1 MPPPSSAWD
10 WPAGGWPSGND
21 ARPGIPPQ
29 GAPGRTVNLPL
40 SDGAEEYLS
49 WLAVEKGR
57 SHNTLVAYR
66 RDLATWERWATANG
80 LDSNGV
86 RPEDVERHLAE
97 LRVDGRNPASLARA
111 TTALR
116 GLFRFLVSEGV
127 LASDPTGDVRSP
139 RLPRRLP
146 KALDEPQVIGL
157 LDSVSGNS
165 PADLRDRALLELL
178 YGTGARISEV
188 VGLSLLDLQG
198 DDGLL
203 RVFGKGSKERLVPL
217 GGPARFALDRWL
229 GPSGRP
235 RMAPDRWVRRSDAE
249 AVFINT
255 RGGRLSRQGGW
266 AIVSH
271 RAQRMGL
278 GDVVSPHVLRHSCA
292 SHMLAHGAD
301 IRVVQEV
308 LGHVSIATTQLYTK
322 LSQDHLRASYLRAHP
337 RAVMPQLK

>member
-1 MPPPSSAWD
+1 
-10 WPAGGWPSGND
+10 
-21 ARPGIPPQ
+21 
-29 GAPGRTVNLPL
+29 VNLPL

-57 SHNTLVAYR
+57 SRNTLLAYR
-66 RDLATWERWATANG
+66 RDIASWEQWARDA
-80 LDSNGV
+80 GV
-86 RPEDVERHLAE
+86 DPVDAPTGTIELYLSE
-97 LRVDGRNPASLARA
+97 LRGLGRNPASLARS

-116 GLFRFLVSEGV
+116 GLFRFLVGEGE
-127 LASDPTGDVRSP
+127 LDDDPTADVRSP

-146 KALDEPQVIGL
+146 KALDEAQVIGL
-157 LDSVSGNS
+157 LDSVSGGD
-165 PADLRDRALLELL
+165 PTALRDRALLEVL

-188 VGLSLLDLQG
+188 VGLSLMDLQG

-203 RVFGKGSKERLVPL
+203 RVFGKGAKERLVPL
-217 GGPARFALDRWL
+217 GGPARFAVDRWL

-235 RMAPDRWVRRSDAE
+235 QLEPARWKRRSDAE

-255 RGGRLSRQGGW
+255 RGGRLSRQGAW
-266 AIVSH
+266 AIVTH
-271 RAQRMGL
+271 HADRMGV
-278 GDVVSPHVLRHSCA
+278 GDLVSPHVLRHSCA

-301 IRVVQEV
+301 IRVVQEL

-337 RAVMPQLK
+337 RAGTPQLK